1 MIGRRA
7 VLVAMA
13 AGPWAVRAQETT
25 TRLIVGFPAGGVVDV
40 TARALAEALR
50 ATGGSTVVV
59 DNRAG
64 AGGRIAVEV
73 VKAAAP
79 DGRTLLYT
87 PPSMFTIYPHTERDL
102 RYDPFD
108 DFVPVSTVC
117 SYPFAL
123 AVSPKLPVHTIAEF
137 LSWAQAN
144 PKEASYGTP
153 GAGTIQS
160 FIGAMLART
169 AGVPMTHVPYKG
181 GAQSINDVM
190 AGTLPAAISVA
201 QLFAANHKAGR
212 LRVLATSGARRL
224 PSLADVPTF
233 AEQGFRDLTF
243 EEWFGVFV
251 PARTSAEAVA
261 RLARA
266 IGAAV
271 ASPDMRAALTRLDY
285 EPYVVAQ
292 AALAGLIREEH
303 ARWAVIVRDT
313 GYKPQ

>member
-1 MIGRRA
+1 
-7 VLVAMA
+7 
-13 AGPWAVRAQETT
+13 
-25 TRLIVGFPAGGVVDV
+25 
-40 TARALAEALR
+40 
-50 ATGGSTVVV
+50 
-59 DNRAG
+59 
-64 AGGRIAVEV
+64 
-73 VKAAAP
+73 
-79 DGRTLLYT
+79 
-87 PPSMFTIYPHTERDL
+87 
-102 RYDPFD
+102 
-108 DFVPVSTVC
+108 
-117 SYPFAL
+117 
-123 AVSPKLPVHTIAEF
+123 VSPKLPVHTIAEF

-266 IGAAV
+266 VGAAV
-271 ASPDMRAALTRLDY
+271 ASPDMRAALARLDY